1 MEQPQQFADRHQAGR
16 ALAAALR
23 DLPLSHPVVLALPR
37 GGVPVAHE
45 IAKVL
50 GAPLDI
56 LLVRKIGA
64 PDNEEF
70 ALGAVVDGADPQWVV
85 DEDMLRLFDPP
96 PGWFSRQVDEQLR
109 EIERRRALYCG
120 PRLPVPLQ
128 NRELVLVDDGVA
140 TGSTVRVALQA
151 LRGAGAARVV
161 LAVPV
166 GPAETLARLRPL
178 VDELICLVT
187 PEPFRAVGNH
197 YRDFRQVSD
206 LEVMEL
212 LSPGARP

>member
-45 IAKVL
+45 IAKAL
-50 GAPLDI
+50 EAPLDI